1 MPDREG
7 DVPRAEER
15 SRANL
20 PGDLTAEEHRI
31 LAYASA
37 IGSEFDFQLLVAAM
51 AANEEELAEHLETLT
66 HRGVLRER
74 RGGERFAF
82 TEEEFRAR
90 IYRSLT
96 ESRLRVLHRKI
107 AEALESIRP
116 GPPPELYS
124 DLGRHYFLG
133 KVTEKSLGFNR
144 KAGEQARQ
152 ADDPQ
157 RAIHHFE
164 RVLLDLASQPAGR
177 EPEEAETRQ
186 ALGDLYYSVGDFPA
200 ADRYYGQA
208 LEKAR
213 ASAPGLTARLLL
225 ARSEIARDNLS
236 FEAAAKGALEA
247 RALFEKEGDAVGVAQ
262 THRLLARLAFQRGDY
277 PGSLDENMF
286 ALELLDGN
294 RDPRLVGRLAIEMGN
309 SFAQFG
315 PDVAPIAIEWYE
327 RAVVHLTAVSDWL
340 ELSRAYHNLAVAVG
354 EQHPQDG
361 LDYLVKAREAADR
374 GHDAR
379 SAGWSL
385 LTGVEMRLALG
396 QIDEAERD
404 NEQAFRLLQRLADSL
419 GLEQIELN
427 RGEIAERR
435 GQWEEAE
442 RGYTEAVERCR
453 RFAMPADEAE
463 ALFRLARLRS
473 KVRDWDG
480 AREAWAGAERLGLA
494 EVRPNLAR
502 TFEELRLT
510 IARAEAGAAVPTSD
524 PSEAAADHPPL

>member
-1 MPDREG
+1 MPDRDAG
-7 DVPRAEER
+7 AVRAEVR
-15 SRANL
+15 SARAL
-20 PGDLTAEEHRI
+20 PGDLDAEEHRI

-51 AANEEELAEHLETLT
+51 GANEEELAEQLETLV
-66 HRGVLRER
+66 HRGILRER
-74 RGGERFAF
+74 VGGDRFSF
-82 TEEEFRAR
+82 IEEEFRAR

-107 AEALESIRP
+107 AEALEAIRP

-133 KVTEKSLGFNR
+133 KVTEKSLGYNR
-144 KAGEQARQ
+144 KAGEQAR
-152 ADDPQ
+152 ATDDPQ

-164 RVLLDLASQPAGR
+164 RVLLDLAAQPEGHER
-177 EPEEAETRQ
+177 DDAETREV
-186 ALGDLYYSVGDFPA
+186 LGDLYYSIGDFPA

-213 ASAPGLTARLLL
+213 NRAPGLTARLLL

-327 RAVVHLTAVSDWL
+327 RAVTHLTAVSDWL

-354 EQHPQDG
+354 ESHPQDG
-361 LDYLVKAREAADR
+361 LDYLTKAREAADR

-379 SAGWSL
+379 SAGWAL
-385 LTGVEMRLALG
+385 LSGVEMRLALG

-404 NEQAFRLLQRLADSL
+404 NEQAFRLLQRLADAL

-442 RGYTEAVERCR
+442 RGYAEAVERCR
-453 RFAMPADEAE
+453 RFAMRADESE

-480 AREAWAGAERLGLA
+480 AREAWLGAERLGFP
-494 EVRPNLAR
+494 EVRPNLAQA
-502 TFEELRLT
+502 FEELRAT
-510 IARAEAGAAVPTSD
+510 IAHAEAGATAAADD
-524 PSEAAADHPPL
+524 PEAASDHPPL